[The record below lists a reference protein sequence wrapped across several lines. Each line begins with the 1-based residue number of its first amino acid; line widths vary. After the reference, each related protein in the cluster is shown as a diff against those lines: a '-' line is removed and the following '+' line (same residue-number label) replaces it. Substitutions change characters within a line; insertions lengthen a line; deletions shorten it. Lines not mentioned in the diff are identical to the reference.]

1 MKNNN
6 KIESIISKTIVSKWK
21 EEAEFQI
28 RNEKWL
34 QYSSN
39 IARRIYALLE
49 DNDDMNQ
56 RKLAAKLGM
65 SPQYISKILKGDTN
79 LSLETIAILSEAL
92 GAELIAFPS
101 YKYSVSVTQSRTF
114 FKVIKGNNAIALKA
128 NTICSENNVEP
139 VINVY
144 DYAAA

>member
-92 GAELIAFPS
+92 GTELITFPS
-101 YKYSVSVTQSRTF
+101 YKYSMSVAQSGTF
-114 FKVIKGNNAIALKA
+114 FKVIKGNNAIAVKA
-128 NTICSENNVEP
+128 NSICSENNVEP